1 MTDQTVADVLNK
13 AADLIEERGWATAG
27 VWVGFPCSA
36 TDPEPGEEFY
46 QYGYELAESPAYK
59 TVVAYLGLNDN
70 PWTWNDAPDRTADE
84 VIEALRAAA
93 IIAAAQEVDVRV
105 VAPEAELT
113 PVSLSAVS

>member
-1 MTDQTVADVLNK
+1 VPT
-13 AADLIEERGWATAG
+13 G